1 MSSPVGHVLGA
12 TIVYFASSKAMSLP
26 KLSKRHY
33 LGLALLACLPDID
46 AALLSRIPHRGV
58 THGILGTLAISFL
71 FYLLLRSADAA
82 DTPRSRSVVRSVL
95 CSLAHP
101 IMDTLACPLYPV
113 EWLAPFWYSGLS
125 IDPYRWTL
133 LPQPYFYIVGG
144 NSFYLPLS
152 AIVDNIPQIVCEVL
166 ILSGVLVFLILP
178 RRRALS
184 RLVQYVPIVVAC
196 LSWIVWRLY
205 FPTVWM
211 R

>member
-26 KLSKRHY
+26 KLSKWHY

-58 THGILGTLAISFL
+58 THGILGTLAISCL
-71 FYLLLRSADAA
+71 FYLLIRSADTVGA
-82 DTPRSRSVVRSVL
+82 PRSRSVICSVL
-95 CSLAHP
+95 SGVAHP
-101 IMDTLACPLYPV
+101 IMDTLGCPARPV
-113 EWLAPFWYSGLS
+113 EWFAPFWYSNLS
-125 IDPYRWTL
+125 IDPYWTI
-133 LPQPYFYIVGG
+133 LPQPYFYIVYG

-152 AIVDNIPQIVCEVL
+152 AIMDNIPQLIFEVMV
-166 ILSGVLVFLILP
+166 LSGVLVFLTLP
-178 RRRALS
+178 RSKVHS
-184 RLVQYVPIVVAC
+184 RFVRYVPIVVAC